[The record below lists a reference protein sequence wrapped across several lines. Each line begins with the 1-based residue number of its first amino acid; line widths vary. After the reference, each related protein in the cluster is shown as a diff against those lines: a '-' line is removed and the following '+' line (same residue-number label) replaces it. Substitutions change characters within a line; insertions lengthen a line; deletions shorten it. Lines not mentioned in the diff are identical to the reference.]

1 MQIKTIV
8 QFFLITVTITISVL
22 FFYNYLIEEENIEES
37 NYEKKFDIEL
47 KSTDKSINLL
57 ENLEY
62 KTFDKDGNG
71 YLLKAKYGETII
83 DKENTLLLEEVDGQ
97 INLKDKSTIYITSKY
112 ANYNKDNFDT
122 NFFNNVVVVYEDSIA
137 KSDNFDIFF
146 SNNDA
151 TMYNNVYY
159 TNDFLNSKADKIDV
173 DLITGDIDISMY
185 DENEKI
191 KITRK

>member
-8 QFFLITVTITISVL
+8 QFFLIISIVIISIL
-22 FFYNYLIEEENIEES
+22 FFYNYLGEEKKIEES

-62 KTFDKDGNG
+62 KTFDKNGNG
-71 YLLKAKYGETII
+71 YLLRAKHGETLI
-83 DKENTLLLEEVDGQ
+83 DRQNTLLLKEVDGQ
-97 INLKDKSTIYITSKY
+97 VNLKDKSTIYITSKY
-112 ANYNKDNFDT
+112 ANYNKNNFDT
-122 NFFNNVVVVYEDSIA
+122 NFFTNVVVVYEDSIA

-146 SNNDA
+146 SNNGA

-159 TNDFLNSKADKIDV
+159 TNNFLNSKADKIDV
-173 DLITGDIDISMY
+173 DLISGDIDISMY

-191 KITRK
+191 KIIRK

>member
-8 QFFLITVTITISVL
+8 QFFLIILIVIISIL
-22 FFYNYLIEEENIEES
+22 FFYNYLGEEKKIKES

-47 KSTDKSINLL
+47 KSTDKSINFF

-62 KTFDKDGNG
+62 KTIDKDGNG
-71 YLLKAKYGETII
+71 YLLRAKYGETLI
-83 DKENTLLLEEVDGQ
+83 DRQNTLLLKEVDGQ
-97 INLKDKSTIYITSKY
+97 INLKDKSTIYISSKY
-112 ANYNKDNFDT
+112 ANYNKNNFDT
-122 NFFNNVVVVYEDSIA
+122 NFFTNVVVVYEDSIA

-146 SNNDA
+146 SNNSA

-159 TNDFLNSKADKIDV
+159 TNSFLNSKADKIDV
-173 DLITGDIDISMY
+173 DLVSGDIDISMY

-191 KITRK
+191 KIIRK